1 MSVWTALFW
10 GAFSSASL
18 YLGEALAG
26 PMRNRHHA
34 TGLVMGFGAG
44 TLLSAVA
51 YELVPESTLSQG
63 FRVGLGVLVGALAYF
78 VGDRLVDRGGGADRQ
93 KIGEPAPESSGAAMF
108 VGALLDGVPESFILG
123 GTVAGGG
130 SVSLAFVAAVF
141 VSNIPQGVAGTTSLQ
156 AAGYSARRIFWMW
169 TALTVSLRTG
179 RRGRV
184 PAGRPPDQRRR
195 VRRSVRRRRC
205 AHDAGRLDDAR
216 GVRERRRR
224 GRAAHRAGLPRRR
237 CAHGPAVAPLYL
249 PMVVNADPAHVER
262 GVGAAEGMRW
272 TPGADSAQGADM
284 TARGRT
290 RIRLESAIAL
300 LAAFLGLLTLLWKD
314 WIEVAFRVDP
324 DGHSGAAETGVV
336 VGMFAV
342 ALILGFVAGF
352 ERHRARAAAAQS

>member
-169 TALTVSLRTG
+169 TALTVTCAL
-179 RRGRV
+179 V
-184 PAGRPPDQRRR
+184 AAAGFLLADHLTNGA
-195 VRRSVRRRRC
+195 VY
-205 AHDAGRLDDAR
+205 AEAFAG
-216 GVRERRRR
+216 G
-224 GRAAHRAGLPRRR
+224 
-237 CAHGPAVAPLYL
+237 AVLTML
-249 PMVVNADPAHVER
+249 
-262 GVGAAEGMRW
+262 
-272 TPGADSAQGADM
+272 ADSM
-284 TARGRT
+284 MP
-290 RIRLESAIAL
+290 E
-300 LAAFLGLLTLLWKD
+300 AFENGGDEVGLLT
-314 WIEVAFRVDP
+314 V
-324 DGHSGAAETGVV
+324 
-336 VGMFAV
+336 
-342 ALILGFVAGF
+342 LGFLVAG
-352 ERHRARAAAAQS
+352 ALTVLQ